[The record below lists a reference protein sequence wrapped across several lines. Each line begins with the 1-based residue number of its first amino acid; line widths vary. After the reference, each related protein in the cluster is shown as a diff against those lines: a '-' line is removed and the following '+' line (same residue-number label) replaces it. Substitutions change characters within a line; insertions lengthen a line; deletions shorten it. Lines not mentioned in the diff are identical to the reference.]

1 MLILSPAI
9 PPRRPQRQ
17 RRARLLPRKGPQAT
31 QSATL
36 PPRIRRHPRHRN
48 DHARPPTATDERGR
62 TIEARERRP
71 KICGLGARRAAE
83 LERGREVAEEVWE
96 YEDQEG
102 WELIGKQSGI
112 LCDVEGGRRWEDGVY
127 RSGVGFDQ
135 VACCL
140 DDIEDMI

>member
-1 MLILSPAI
+1 MPAYLHTSQTNILILSPAI

-48 DHARPPTATDERGR
+48 DHGRHPTATDESGR
-62 TIEARERRP
+62 AVEARERRA
-71 KICGLGARRAAE
+71 KICGLGARCEAE

-96 YEDQEG
+96 HEDQEG

-112 LCDVEGGRRWEDGVY
+112 LVRGRVGKRMEDGVY
-127 RSGVGFDQ
+127 RSGVGFD
-135 VACCL
+135 
-140 DDIEDMI
+140 